1 MVEWFKLQAPRELR
15 IEPMRQFVICLIW
28 IVVTG
33 SSLAQDDGQQLPA
46 DAANGS
52 VPDAAVQ
59 EAIHEQLRALR
70 DRMFAAYEKRDMDAL
85 LTDVAPN
92 VVITWQN
99 ADRNIGHD
107 EFLAFYNR
115 MMNPKNGVVKDVS
128 SSFAV
133 DGLSFLYSDDTAIAH
148 GTQTD
153 MFDLNDGSN
162 LTLNS
167 KWTATVIKQN
177 DAWKVA
183 SFHVSANI
191 FDNPI
196 LDVAKGWLMKAGIAG
211 AVVGLII
218 GLLIGRVSRRKDRS
232 INK

>member
-1 MVEWFKLQAPRELR
+1 MVKWFKSREARELR
-15 IEPMRQFVICLIW
+15 IDTMRQLVVCLIW
-28 IVVTG
+28 IDVTG
-33 SSLAQDDGQQLPA
+33 SSLAQHDAKQLPA
-46 DAANGS
+46 DAPIGA
-52 VPDAAVQ
+52 VPDAASQ
-59 EAIHEQLRALR
+59 EAIHEQLHVLR

-85 LTDVAPN
+85 LADVMPN

-107 EFLAFYNR
+107 EFREFYNR
-115 MMNPKNGVVKDVS
+115 MMNPENGVVKDVS

-133 DGLSFLYSDDTAIAH
+133 DGPSFLYGDDAAIAR

-153 MFDLNDGSN
+153 TFELNDGSN
-162 LTLNS
+162 LTLHS

-196 LDVAKGWLMKAGIAG
+196 LDVAKGWLMTAGIAG
-211 AVVGLII
+211 AIVGLVI
-218 GLLIGRVSRRKDRS
+218 GLLIGRATRRKPVVA
-232 INK
+232 